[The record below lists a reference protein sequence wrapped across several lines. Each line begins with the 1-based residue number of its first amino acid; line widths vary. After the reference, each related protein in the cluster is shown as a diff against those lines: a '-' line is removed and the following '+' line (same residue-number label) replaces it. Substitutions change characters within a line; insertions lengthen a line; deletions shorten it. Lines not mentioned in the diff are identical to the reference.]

1 MDIISISMM
10 PRVDLNVIDVLI
22 SVCLVLV
29 VVMVN
34 A

>member
-1 MDIISISMM
+1 MDIISTSMM
-10 PRVDLNVIDVLI
+10 LRVDLIVMDVLI
-22 SVCLVLV
+22 SVCLVMV

>member
-1 MDIISISMM
+1 MDIISTSMV
-10 PRVDLNVIDVLI
+10 PRVDLIVIDVLI